1 MTITEFEL
9 ATSRLTAQCLNQ
21 LRHYVAHVS
30 PIAKEDADRLL
41 TSAHKVER
49 RGLSD
54 AAVGAS
60 DDGHLPVQ
68 PCIAVTP
75 SA

>member
-1 MTITEFEL
+1 VPPP
-9 ATSRLTAQCLNQ
+9 TAPL
-21 LRHYVAHVS
+21 HPYVS
-30 PIAKEDADRLL
+30 PIEEADGDRLL

-49 RGLSD
+49 RGLPD

-60 DDGHLPVQ
+60 DNDHLSVQ
-68 PCIAVTP
+68 PCLAVTP